1 MTRAAAELRRTQ
13 KHTGF
18 WDQGARSPKNALDAT
33 PILFLV
39 SRSQHDSNGREALG
53 GRPQQ
58 RRARGT
64 RGRRRLAVG
73 GRPAT
78 KMTTLR
84 RFTCDDLFSFN
95 AVNTDALTETYNN
108 PFYLTYLATW
118 PEYCLMAEAPG
129 GTGGGGGGGGG
140 GGASTACSS
149 GSSGSAAGYV
159 LGKAEG
165 RAELWHGHVTAVTV
179 APERRR
185 QGLARRLMDALEAV
199 AADIDEAFFV
209 DLFVRASNRVAIG
222 MYEGM
227 GYRVYRR
234 VIGYYSGGP
243 AVGGGQEEE
252 EDGKVG
258 SKKQQQ
264 PQKRQTEDALDM
276 RKAMPRDI
284 YEKSVVPLPNPVRPE
299 DLEFD

>member
-1 MTRAAAELRRTQ
+1 
-13 KHTGF
+13 
-18 WDQGARSPKNALDAT
+18 
-33 PILFLV
+33 
-39 SRSQHDSNGREALG
+39 
-53 GRPQQ
+53 
-58 RRARGT
+58 
-64 RGRRRLAVG
+64 
-73 GRPAT
+73 
-78 KMTTLR
+78 MTTLR
-84 RFTCDDLFSFN
+84 RFTCDDLFAFN

-129 GTGGGGGGGGG
+129 GVGGGHAGNGH
-140 GGASTACSS
+140 GAGS
-149 GSSGSAAGYV
+149 GSSGPAAGYV

-199 AADIDEAFFV
+199 AADVDDAFFV

-222 MYEGM
+222 MYGGM

-234 VIGYYSGGP
+234 VIDYYSGGP
-243 AVGGGQEEE
+243 LVPPPPGGEEE
-252 EDGKVG
+252 EEEEEGGGGSGKKAKRRG
-258 SKKQQQ
+258 GGGKQ
-264 PQKRQTEDALDM
+264 PQTPPPPRRTEDALDM

-284 YEKSVVPLPNPVRPE
+284 HERSVVPLDRPVRPHE
-299 DLEFD
+299 LEFD